1 MTATVSHFE
10 IPARDPARAAG
21 FYRRVFGW
29 QVERLPWQGEVYFR
43 VRTGAPPAPASG
55 GSSGDPSSGPS
66 GDPSGGAIQGGVTS
80 PETVGAAHPLLV
92 IHLHGE
98 SLADCL
104 QRIAAA
110 GGAVAQEPTPVGELG
125 TFARFRDPEGNL
137 LGLWQGTA

>member
-10 IPARDPARAAG
+10 IPARDPVRVAG

-29 QVERLPWQGEVYFR
+29 RVERLPWEGGVYFR
-43 VRTGAPPAPASG
+43 VRTGAPAPASG
-55 GSSGDPSSGPS
+55 TPS
-66 GDPSGGAIQGGVTS
+66 GDLSGGAIQGGITS

-110 GGAVAQEPTPVGELG
+110 GGTVAQEPTPVGEMG
-125 TFARFRDPEGNL
+125 AFARFRDPEGNL

>member
-10 IPARDPARAAG
+10 IPARDPVRAAG

-29 QVERLPWQGEVYFR
+29 QVKRLPWQGEVYFR
-43 VRTGAPPAPASG
+43 VRTGAPPVPAP
-55 GSSGDPSSGPS
+55 
-66 GDPSGGAIQGGVTS
+66 GGAIQGGITS
-80 PETVGAAHPLLV
+80 PETVGATHPLLV

-110 GGAVAQEPTPVGELG
+110 GGAVAQEPTPVGEMG
-125 TFARFRDPEGNL
+125 RFARFWDPEGNL
-137 LGLWQGTA
+137 LGLWQESG